1 MALDTNTINSKLAA
15 NQRDLAGK
23 AEVATA
29 QLKAKQSSLA
39 NEATVL
45 GQDVQQSVNGFVSLD
60 NNIKDLTNTKSVLT
74 SISPSASVLP
84 ESFETALNQQTL
96 SLTGIVPPTE
106 SINIVALGGAS
117 ITELTS
123 SVTVAVERKKS
134 LVDQINT
141 AAAASSLEGLSSGFT
156 DNINNLKKELDNTI
170 NSSSLTQDVMG
181 AVSAVENLGND
192 IANQAATAA
201 GSIIGAIDQ
210 TINQVTAT
218 ITDGFESVLGG
229 VESSLNNLLDNVIP
243 DIDFGTGFIQNLFED
258 LTGDVTSIFQ
268 NALGA
273 TTGLNSNIVSSIV
286 KDVLTGGDINLGI
299 ATKKLIEQDESVS
312 PRIRDIAKT
321 VQDAESPEE
330 FETRV
335 VQRATA
341 LNVPS
346 DEIASF
352 RERSRVVETALSQVT
367 TTISGKIVSEVGE
380 FYTEDVDLAELV
392 KRYVGGYVREFSYIS
407 SKEEL
412 ALEFVRMR
420 RSVSELIIHASET
433 HTNANIGAEE
443 LQLRHNDAGH
453 IGIQYHIVIRRDGTV
468 QRAVPLD
475 NVIDASN
482 INRHKFNCIDVC
494 LVGGVNVPTEAE
506 NPLLNL
512 SASSFTQAQMKS
524 LEAIMEVFY
533 QKVPGGQVLGHNAI
547 DENSQDPYFDVIA
560 FVENKFGKKSVYQD
574 PLTETSLSASELVS
588 KRPV

>member
-23 AEVATA
+23 AEVVSA
-29 QLKAKQSSLA
+29 QLNAKQSSLA

-45 GQDVQQSVNGFVSLD
+45 GQNVQQSVNGFVSLD
-60 NNIKDLTNTKSVLT
+60 NNVTDATNTKSVLT
-74 SISPSASVLP
+74 SISPSTTVLP
-84 ESFETALNQQTL
+84 ESFETELNQQTL

-123 SVTVAVERKKS
+123 SVTVATERKKS

-141 AAAASSLEGLSSGFT
+141 AAAASSVEGLSSGFT

-201 GSIIGAIDQ
+201 GSLVGAINQ
-210 TINQVTAT
+210 TVNQVTQS
-218 ITDGFESVLGG
+218 INDGFKSVLGQ

-243 DIDFGTGFIQNLFED
+243 EIDFGTGFLQNLFED

-273 TTGLNSNIVSSIV
+273 TSGLNSNIVSSIV
-286 KDVLTGGDINLGI
+286 KDVLAGGDVNLGV
-299 ATKKLIEQDESVS
+299 ATKKLIQQDESVS
-312 PRIRDIAKT
+312 PRIRDIAKGIDNA
-321 VQDAESPEE
+321 QSPQE

-335 VQRATA
+335 EQRAKA
-341 LNVPS
+341 LGVPD
-346 DEIASF
+346 DEITTF
-352 RERSRVVETALSQVT
+352 KERSRVVESALSQVT
-367 TTISGKIVSEVGE
+367 TTISGKIVSEVGD

-392 KRYVGGYVREFSYIS
+392 KRYIGGNVREFSFIS

-420 RSVSELIIHASET
+420 RPVSELIIHASET
-433 HTNANIGAEE
+433 HTNANIGASE

-475 NVIDASN
+475 NVTDASD

-494 LVGGVNVPTEAE
+494 LVGGINVPTEAE

-512 SASSFTQAQMKS
+512 SASSFTQTQMKS

-533 QKVPGGQVLGHNAI
+533 QKIPGGQILGHNAI
-547 DENSQDPYFDVIA
+547 DDNSQDPYFDVIA

-574 PLTETSLSASELVS
+574 PLTEISLSPKEIVN

>member
-23 AEVATA
+23 AEVASA

-45 GQDVQQSVNGFVSLD
+45 GQNVQQSVNGFKSLD
-60 NNIKDLTNTKSVLT
+60 NNITDLTNTKSVLT
-74 SISPSASVLP
+74 SISPDALVMP
-84 ESFETALNQQTL
+84 QSFESALNQQTL

-123 SVTVAVERKKS
+123 TVTVAVERKKT

-156 DNINNLKKELDNTI
+156 ENINNLKKELDSKI
-170 NSSSLTQDVMG
+170 NSSTLTQDVMG

-192 IANQAATAA
+192 IANQAAVAA
-201 GSIIGAIDQ
+201 GSLIGAIDQ
-210 TINQVTAT
+210 TVNQVTQS
-218 ITDGFESVLGG
+218 ISDGFESVLGG
-229 VESSLNNLLDNVIP
+229 VQSSLNNLLDNVIP
-243 DIDFGTGFIQNLFED
+243 EVDFGTGFLQNLFED

-286 KDVLTGGDINLGI
+286 KDVLNGGDINLGI

-312 PRIRDIAKT
+312 PRIREISKT
-321 VQDAESPEE
+321 IDNAESPEE
-330 FETRV
+330 FETRL

-341 LNVPS
+341 LNVPA
-346 DEIASF
+346 DEITNF
-352 RERSRVVETALSQVT
+352 KERSRVIETALSQVT
-367 TTISGKIVSEVGE
+367 TTVSGKIVSEVGE

-392 KRYVGGYVREFSYIS
+392 KRYIGGNVRSFSYIS

-412 ALEFVRMR
+412 ALEFVRMK
-420 RSVSELIIHASET
+420 RSVSELIVHASET

-443 LQLRHNDAGH
+443 LQLRHNEAGH
-453 IGIQYHIVIRRDGTV
+453 IGIQYHIVIRRNGTV

-475 NVIDASN
+475 NVVDASN

-494 LVGGVNVPTEAE
+494 LIGGINVPTEDE

-533 QKVPGGQVLGHNAI
+533 QKIPGGQILGHNAI

-560 FVENKFGKKSVYQD
+560 FVENKFGKKSVYED
-574 PLTETSLSASELVS
+574 PLTDISLSASELVN

>member
-60 NNIKDLTNTKSVLT
+60 NNIKDLTDTKSVLT

-117 ITELTS
+117 VTELTS
-123 SVTVAVERKKS
+123 AVTVAVERKKS

-141 AAAASSLEGLSSGFT
+141 AAADASLEGLDSDFT
-156 DNINNLKKELDNTI
+156 DNINDLKKELDDTI

-210 TINQVTAT
+210 TINEVTAT

-286 KDVLTGGDINLGI
+286 KDVLAGGDINLGV

-321 VQDAESPEE
+321 VQDAESAEE

-341 LNVPS
+341 LNIPS

-453 IGIQYHIVIRRDGTV
+453 VGIQYHIVIRRDGTV

-574 PLTETSLSASELVS
+574 PLTETSLSPKELVS